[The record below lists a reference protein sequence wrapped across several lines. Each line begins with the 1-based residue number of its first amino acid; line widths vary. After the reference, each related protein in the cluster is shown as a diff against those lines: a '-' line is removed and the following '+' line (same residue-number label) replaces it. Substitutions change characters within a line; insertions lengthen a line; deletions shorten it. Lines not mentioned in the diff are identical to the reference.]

1 VLTFIV
7 EWLSTI
13 GTSII
18 IFQMEEVVK
27 ITILFPNSIALDD
40 IASRDTKARSSER
53 DAESLR
59 RELEMVKQ
67 ARESTLAENRLGLKY

>member
-1 VLTFIV
+1 
-7 EWLSTI
+7 
-13 GTSII
+13 
-18 IFQMEEVVK
+18 MEEVVK

-40 IASRDTKARSSER
+40 IASRDAKARSSER

-67 ARESTLAENRLGLKY
+67 AKESTFAENRLGLKH

>member
-1 VLTFIV
+1 
-7 EWLSTI
+7 
-13 GTSII
+13 
-18 IFQMEEVVK
+18 MEEVVK

>member
-1 VLTFIV
+1 
-7 EWLSTI
+7 
-13 GTSII
+13 
-18 IFQMEEVVK
+18 VVK
-27 ITILFPNSIALDD
+27 ITILFPYSIALDD
-40 IASRDTKARSSER
+40 IASRDAKARSSER